1 MPEPLTKEEREQLT
15 AAGERWMV
23 LGPNKSVAVLAGD
36 VATTILRYEAT
47 LDALEKD
54 SASYEDAAS
63 FEAKKRADAEA
74 KVAALEAT
82 VAALTPLAETG
93 KAVEGMVVGGV
104 IERYHDET
112 RPELRW
118 SAFAG
123 ASSQPYYD
131 EVYEIMAVSVGCAK
145 TIQEA
150 VAYIAEE
157 DAALQAAIAEDAALA
172 AAKGEECSSGT

>member
-1 MPEPLTKEEREQLT
+1 MP
-15 AAGERWMV
+15 
-23 LGPNKSVAVLAGD
+23 D
-36 VATTILRYEAT
+36 VDTNAPVVTN
-47 LDALEKD
+47 
-54 SASYEDAAS
+54 SDAAMWRQDHGS
-63 FEAKKRADAEA
+63 AIRYIEALQAE
-74 KVAALEAT
+74 VAR
-82 VAALTPLAETG
+82 LTPLAETG

-157 DAALQAAIAEDAALA
+157 DAALQAAIAEDAVLA
-172 AAKGEECSSGT
+172 ATPRDTSGAVTSDGGESDQS